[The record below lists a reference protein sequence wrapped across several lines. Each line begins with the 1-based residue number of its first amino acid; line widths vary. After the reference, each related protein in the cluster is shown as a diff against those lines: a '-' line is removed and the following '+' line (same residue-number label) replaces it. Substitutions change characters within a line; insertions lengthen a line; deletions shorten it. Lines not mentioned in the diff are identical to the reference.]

1 MYFKDKMS
9 LQEESFQKIRDEEEK
24 RKEVS
29 AKFQVTLNEITE
41 LMKQDNDKTMKLRDD
56 NIDMTSKLKSIYE
69 QYEMR
74 EQVIEVFIVNRLQF
88 IFYFQVVEII
98 N

>member
-1 MYFKDKMS
+1 MYFEDEMS

-29 AKFQVTLNEITE
+29 AKFQVTLNEITD

-74 EQVIEVFIVNRLQF
+74 EQVIEV
-88 IFYFQVVEII
+88 YC
-98 N
+98 